1 MKNRHVVTARPAP
14 SVVTARPS
22 PSVSHSITAAALGR
36 EVW

>member
-1 MKNRHVVTARPAP
+1 MKNRHVVMARPAP